1 MKELNELNDADIAAL
16 GFIVFS
22 TSFFVFCF
30 LINLF

>member
-1 MKELNELNDADIAAL
+1 MKELNELNDSDMAGL